1 MEIKGDRRG
10 LRLIAKD
17 FSSYEEFVRELRAT
31 LKEKAD
37 FLGPASL
44 LLEVPEHA
52 LTSELFEHV
61 TEVFHEFPQLS
72 LRGIQQG
79 ESMGVIAPM
88 VERSAD
94 LVAPPKVIRHTIRSG
109 QRVSHPG
116 DLIIVGDVNPGATV
130 TAGGD
135 VMIFGWLR
143 GTVYAGQ
150 PDDGSRVIYA
160 LRFDPSQVRIASV
173 LALGN
178 SEGSGNPEKALIENG
193 ELVVKPWNDVRL
205 PEAIT
210 QDRGSWQERFSSA
223 TPS

>member
-10 LRLIAKD
+10 LRVIAKH
-17 FSSYEEFVRELRAT
+17 FSSNEEFLKELRAT
-31 LKEKAD
+31 LRDKEE
-37 FLGPASL
+37 FLGTASL
-44 LLEVPEHA
+44 LIEVPTDA
-52 LTSELFEHV
+52 LTPELFERIAG
-61 TEVFHEFPQLS
+61 VFEDFPKLS

-79 ESMGVIAPM
+79 ESQGLLSLA
-88 VERSAD
+88 ERTPE
-94 LVAPPKVIRHTIRSG
+94 LVAPPKVVRHTIRSG
-109 QRVSHPG
+109 QRLSHPG

-143 GTVYAGQ
+143 GVVYAGQ
-150 PDDGSRVIYA
+150 PDDASRTIYA

-193 ELVVKPWNDVRL
+193 ELVVKPWHDVRL

-210 QDRGSWQERFSSA
+210 QERGSWHERFSSA